1 MVRQPKV
8 LLMIIHSL
16 LWLCSNISQ
25 RLFVCCI
32 FVLRSSDIW
41 WLHCTAVVPR
51 PKCWSFS
58 FQPKVLKSCLKPEL
72 LGKCAKGM
80 GWWRGGEG
88 EGSWVFR
95 TGFCN
100 QLLRALLFHN
110 RSWCECSSYC
120 SSTEVQL
127 VILGSLKLLRES
139 AIMIFL
145 AQPTVSTQI

>member
-41 WLHCTAVVPR
+41 WLHCTEVVPR

-58 FQPKVLKSCLKPEL
+58 FQPKVPKSRQKSPEARIVGQMCNGNGL
-72 LGKCAKGM
+72 VGR
-80 GWWRGGEG
+80 RGGS
-88 EGSWVFR
+88 SWVL
-95 TGFCN
+95 TVSCN
-100 QLLRALLFHN
+100 QLLLAILFHN
-110 RSWCECSSYC
+110 RSWWECSSG
-120 SSTEVQL
+120 STEVQL
-127 VILGSLKLLRES
+127 VILGCSKFPRES
-139 AIMIFL
+139 AIIILF
-145 AQPTVSTQI
+145 AQPIVSMQV